1 VHVTNLAE
9 SWRAI
14 LLAIGTVLLGR
25 AASVYLIGSAGR
37 LVGSRSPLKWQHVL
51 VWGGIHGSV
60 SMALALSL
68 HRDVPH
74 RSEILTMAFGVVA
87 FSIIVQGL
95 TVKPLLHLLGIEAI
109 REDEYDV
116 AKVRSSAYSAGRG
129 ELDLL
134 LRDHLISRRVY
145 EKLRAELDAQVQEA
159 QQAIAVLQEQNESIA
174 EDEIHT
180 ARVRLLSAEKSSIQ
194 RSASQGLI
202 SMHLAEK
209 LLVEADRKLDQ
220 ELAGDRAKK
229 DGKAD

>member
-1 VHVTNLAE
+1 
-9 SWRAI
+9 
-14 LLAIGTVLLGR
+14 VLLGR
-25 AASVYLIGSAGR
+25 AVSVYLIGSAGR
-37 LVGSRSPLKWQHVL
+37 LVGSRIPMKWQHVL

-116 AKVRSSAYSAGRG
+116 AKVRSGAYSAGRG

-134 LRDHLISRRVY
+134 LRDHLISQRVY
-145 EKLRAELDAQVQEA
+145 DKLRGELDTQVQEV
-159 QQAIAVLQEQNESIA
+159 QQAIVAMQESNENIA
-174 EDEIHT
+174 DDEIRM
-180 ARVRLLSAEKSSIQ
+180 ARVRLLTAEKSSIQ

-202 SMHLAEK
+202 SLHVADSLLAE
-209 LLVEADRKLDQ
+209 ADHKLDQ
-220 ELAGDRAKK
+220 ELASDRARK
-229 DGKAD
+229 DAAAE